1 MSETRIV
8 DLDQHDEPFITVRQL
23 AEYWHVST
31 RTIERHVAKGVLPA
45 TRVGPF
51 GMVRIAI
58 ADARAYG
65 KPENGDSA

>member
-8 DLDQHDEPFITVRQL
+8 NLDQHDEPFVTVRQL

-31 RTIERHVAKGVLPA
+31 RTIERHVAKGALPV

-51 GMVRIAI
+51 SRPRIAI

-65 KPENGDSA
+65 RPENGDTA